1 VAGVLRGAH
10 HAMPPIPT
18 GFMSGGRLLG
28 GAGFAGRGLMK
39 VIIADDMSP
48 LRMCPPSRDALLRAD
63 YNEVIFA
70 SCVVP

>member
-1 VAGVLRGAH
+1 
-10 HAMPPIPT
+10 
-18 GFMSGGRLLG
+18 MSGERLLG

-63 YNEVIFA
+63 YNEVIVV
-70 SCVVP
+70 SCVVT